1 MSKTEPPDDETDDEA
16 ADHVATERPA
26 PLPDV
31 VLSLENPAPDRT
43 GQLVGKYRL
52 ERRLGAGG
60 MAEVYVAV
68 RTDHIQN
75 RVALKL
81 LHSFFASRQDYRRRF
96 EQEAFILS
104 TLNHPGIVKIVD
116 YGVLP
121 SGESFLVMEYL
132 DGNSL
137 AERLEQSPQHR
148 LPVDAAVHL
157 GYEVA
162 SALASAHKQGV
173 VHRDLKPSNLMIVP
187 DTAAYAGERVKIV
200 DFGIARTVGVDGES
214 LTEAGKVIGT
224 MRYMS
229 PEQLRGDKV
238 NGATDVFSLGLV
250 LFESIAGRP
259 AFTGSGGVLRQQLL
273 HEEAPSL
280 RSLQSETPR
289 ALSDLVRRMLAK
301 VATERPSMTQIE
313 DELSRLSLTGSRSA
327 IRSVGPSRRLH
338 LNRRVLLGIAI
349 ALGTAVAAAA
359 GYRLYRMIW
368 PPQQLIRSATMVDV
382 PEGDMQ
388 MGSTPADVQAAYSRC
403 QQEKTDDFVC
413 RPDMFEQEQPQRPV
427 RISSFRIDRTLV
439 STADMLRF
447 LRSVQSRLKVR
458 EDSDSH
464 QPRFVE
470 LDGKTIL
477 DMDEENGYITF
488 DPETKQ
494 YSLRPGTERK
504 AIEQATWIGAAL
516 YCRSVGKRLIT
527 EAEWEYVHKLLST
540 EDGRKKLQGP
550 IVLPAEIHEWVF
562 DEFRQNY
569 QDCGSR
575 CVDPAVGEQPS
586 QRAAEVFSVVRGCIP
601 RIESGVFCRSETRG
615 KQRTDTGAKRL
626 GFRCVVN

>member
-16 ADHVATERPA
+16 HDRVAAEKPGIS
-26 PLPDV
+26 PGVSPSPMD
-31 VLSLENPAPDRT
+31 PAPDRT
-43 GQLVGKYRL
+43 GQNVDKYRL

-96 EQEAFILS
+96 EQEARILS

-121 SGESFLVMEYL
+121 TGESFLAMEYL
-132 DGNSL
+132 DGQSL
-137 AERLEQSPQHR
+137 AERLEQSPEHR
-148 LPVDAAVHL
+148 LPIDAAAHL
-157 GYEVA
+157 GFEVA

-238 NGATDVFSLGLV
+238 DGATDVFSLGLV

-259 AFTGSGGVLRQQLL
+259 AFTGSGGVLKQQIL

-280 RSLQSETPR
+280 RSLQHETPR
-289 ALSDLVRRMLAK
+289 ALSDLVRRMLTK
-301 VATERPSMTQIE
+301 VATERPSMEQIE
-313 DELSRLSLTGSRSA
+313 KELSLLSLTGSRSA
-327 IRSVGPSRRLH
+327 IRSVGPSRIFPLT
-338 LNRRVLLGIAI
+338 RRVRIGIAL
-349 ALGTAVAAAA
+349 ALGTAVAATA
-359 GYRLYRMIW
+359 GYRLYQMIW
-368 PPQQLIRSATMVDV
+368 PAPPAILSATMVHV
-382 PEGDMQ
+382 PEGDML
-388 MGSTPADVQAAYSRC
+388 MGSTPGEVQAAYARC
-403 QQEKTDDFVC
+403 QQEKSDDFVC
-413 RPDMFEQEQPQRPV
+413 RPDMFEQEQPQRRV
-427 RISSFRIDRTLV
+427 HISSFRVDRTLV
-439 STADMLRF
+439 TAADMLRF

-458 EDSDSH
+458 LDSDSH

-477 DMDEENGYITF
+477 DMDEENGYIVF
-488 DPETKQ
+488 DPKTKQ
-494 YSLRPGTERK
+494 YSLRLGTEQK

-540 EDGRKKLQGP
+540 EAGRKKLQGQ
-550 IVLPAEIHEWVF
+550 IVLPGDIHEWVF
-562 DEFRQNY
+562 DEYRQNY
-569 QDCGSR
+569 EDCGSR
-575 CVDPAVGEQPS
+575 CTDPAVGKPPS
-586 QRAAEVFSVVRGCIP
+586 ERAAEVFSVVRGCIP

-626 GFRCVVN
+626 GYRCVVE